1 VNLDWHARAAC
12 RDHPDPDMWFPGPGA
27 SSRAQAAGEI
37 CRSCPVQIE
46 CARYAADAGEQFG
59 IWGGRSGFLPVST
72 IRKWDHLTLR
82 PCGTEAA
89 YVRHLRRSERPCQAC
104 RDAHSSALRD
114 RRKQSN
120 GSNT

>member
-1 VNLDWHARAAC
+1 MNLDWHARAAC
-12 RDHPDPDMWFPGPGA
+12 RDHPDPDLWFPGPGNNR
-27 SSRAQAAGEI
+27 RAQSAVEI
-37 CRSCPVQIE
+37 CRSCPVQID

-59 IWGGRSGFLPVST
+59 IWGGRSGFLPVAT
-72 IRKWDHLTLR
+72 IRRWDHLSLK

-89 YVRHLRRSERPCQAC
+89 YVRHLRRGERACQAC
-104 RDAHSSALRD
+104 RGAHSRGIQD